1 MLRTLVH
8 HRGYILRAAWA
19 DVRRRYAGSAI
30 GIAWNV
36 IQPLALILIFT
47 IVFTEVVTGRSDPS
61 VPGGYPVYLC
71 SLLLPWLAFAEGV
84 GRGTRSLVDGA
95 MYLRKLPIPEEVFTA
110 VAVVSAG
117 IGLAI
122 SLTVFMPIAS
132 LLGQPV
138 TWHWLFVPL
147 SMVFMLLLVLG
158 LAVGLAA
165 VHAFIRDTGT
175 IVQILLQVGFWSY
188 PIVYGESFLPSWMA
202 ALLPFHPLH
211 GSFSAT
217 RDMLLHAR
225 LPGWESWALMVGWS
239 AIALGVGAV
248 VMNRLRA
255 EIRDVL

>member
-30 GIAWNV
+30 GVAWNV

-47 IVFTEVVTGRSDPS
+47 IVFTEVVTGRHDPS

-71 SLLLPWLAFAEGV
+71 SLLLPWLAFSEGV
-84 GRGTRSLVDGA
+84 ARGTRSLVDGA

-122 SLTVFMPIAS
+122 SLVVFVPIAS
-132 LLGQPV
+132 MLGQPV
-138 TWHWLFVPL
+138 TWHWVLLPL
-147 SMVFMLLLVLG
+147 PLMLMLIMVLG

-165 VHAFIRDTGT
+165 IHAFIRDTGT
-175 IVQILLQVGFWSY
+175 IVQILLQIGFWSY
-188 PIVYGESFLPSWMA
+188 PIVYAEDFLPSWMV

-211 GSFSAT
+211 GAFSAV
-217 RDMLLHAR
+217 RELMLHAR
-225 LPGWESWALMVGWS
+225 LPGWESWALMTGWL
-239 AIALGVGAV
+239 AIALGIGAMV
-248 VMNRLRA
+248 IERLRG